1 MNPVLKYSL
10 LLRLAAT
17 PLLFAT
23 RHNILYTVLMLI
35 FLDIIDC
42 NPIVVKLFD
51 AKYKSQGCSKDAT
64 YQILDKVLDI
74 FQYLVAAFLLRPI
87 LPKSIFNV
95 TLLLILYRI
104 LGIGAYLYTGNNRVF
119 ELFIDFIK
127 EYLALYAFV
136 GSPSAPIL
144 VPAVLLKVG
153 YEYLMHDQ
161 HIFLTLYRTIF
172 E

>member
-10 LLRLAAT
+10 LLRLLAT
-17 PLLFAT
+17 PLLLLT
-23 RHNILYTVLMLI
+23 KHNILYTVLMLI

-42 NPIVVKLFD
+42 NPVVVKLFEPE
-51 AKYKSQGCSKDAT
+51 YKVEGCSGNPT
-64 YQILDKVLDI
+64 YQIIDKALDI
-74 FQYLVAAFLLRPI
+74 FQYVVAAFLLRPI

-104 LGIGAYLYTGNNRVF
+104 LGICVYLYTGNNRVF

-127 EYLALYAFV
+127 EYLALFAV
-136 GSPSAPIL
+136 AGHPSALIL
-144 VPAVLLKVG
+144 IPAILLKVG
-153 YEYLMHDQ
+153 FEYLMHDR
-161 HIFLTLYRTIF
+161 HIFLTLYRILF

>member
-10 LLRLAAT
+10 LLRVAAT

-23 RHNILYTVLMLI
+23 SNNILNTVLMLI

-51 AKYKSQGCSKDAT
+51 AKYKAEGCSGNPT

-74 FQYLVAAFLLRPI
+74 FQYLVAASLLRPI

-104 LGIGAYLYTGNNRVF
+104 LGIGVYLYTGNNRVF

-127 EYLALYAFV
+127 EYLALYALA
-136 GSPSAPIL
+136 GPPSAPIL

-153 YEYLMHDQ
+153 FEYLMHDR
-161 HIFLTLYRTIF
+161 HIFLTLYRSIF